1 MVMYDDAEEESKE
14 ITDMNIPKSDGL
26 LSVVLPSE
34 IPSSASSQQL
44 FINQDQQDEEASDC
58 PLLTPSPPPAVQ
70 INNSLESAPIYRP
83 LEGAPLEMI
92 TTPTLENINEE
103 DGLNAFMNLVN
114 SSSKPLHDEPS
125 SRDPMVESST
135 SGSSSDTNEPVCAQL
150 LTQLNTA
157 YQHLAPDAQALFYNQ
172 ENGGKP
178 PLVGIQ
184 LVVPKS
190 PKDYRFMK
198 WNWPLIRKTCFWSLM
213 SVLAGCTALVIG
225 VLATMPKKCD
235 PPVEWWQGNVFYEI
249 FPASFQDSSK
259 GGDGIGDLRGIT
271 MRLDYLKRL
280 GVRGIR
286 LNSIFPAPHYPE
298 YYSDISNMTDINVN
312 LGTLKDFEKLLD
324 EVHRRNM
331 SLILDLPLYP
341 YAKTLRGEEGQATNK
356 TNEGIRERRGLIE
369 DSMLEDMVT
378 TTPST
383 SIKNV
388 RNTFSTVSGSPAPFE
403 EPRALP
409 VVSTDSI
416 GNERSIGSAIKTW
429 IDRGVDGFYLRGL
442 ERYVHESPF
451 PNILRH
457 WKSLLGPR
465 KILICHVDA
474 LNAAMHFEPSRNAIL
489 TRIDLIDVT
498 LRVSNGTEDIKA
510 QVEAVTKGILFEKAS
525 YPWVHW
531 SVGGVDSRRV
541 ASSIDVK
548 NASMAV
554 SLLALMLPGTP
565 SIFYGDEIGI
575 MDCECEDH
583 QDLAHLHNLAPMY
596 WEKKDGLDD
605 KFASVGVTAWLPEA
619 SKPLETSL
627 IGTIA
632 EMAKLRSDTPTIY
645 VKAIS
650 KDSDVMAN
658 CDIRYT
664 KDEIIVIERWYPR
677 RNSYVFVANL
687 GNGSKLKDLS
697 SLYYGGHVVVG
708 PANRLNQDVFFK
720 ELNVPPGEA
729 FVIKLDK

>member
-1 MVMYDDAEEESKE
+1 
-14 ITDMNIPKSDGL
+14 
-26 LSVVLPSE
+26 
-34 IPSSASSQQL
+34 
-44 FINQDQQDEEASDC
+44 
-58 PLLTPSPPPAVQ
+58 
-70 INNSLESAPIYRP
+70 
-83 LEGAPLEMI
+83 
-92 TTPTLENINEE
+92 
-103 DGLNAFMNLVN
+103 
-114 SSSKPLHDEPS
+114 
-125 SRDPMVESST
+125 MVESST

-225 VLATMPKKCD
+225 VLATMPKRCD
-235 PPVEWWQGNVFYEI
+235 PKVEWWQGNVFYEI

-298 YYSDISNMTDINVN
+298 YYSDVSNMTDINVN
-312 LGTLKDFEKLLD
+312 LGTLKDFEKLVH
-324 EVHRRNM
+324 EIHRRNM
-331 SLILDLPLYP
+331 SLILDLLLYP
-341 YAKTLRGEEGQATNK
+341 YVKTLEGEEMATMINPNK
-356 TNEGIRERRGLIE
+356 TDKVIRERRALTK
-369 DSMLEDMVT
+369 DSILEDVVLQSTQPGSIQKVQETLSMVS
-378 TTPST
+378 ST
-383 SIKNV
+383 LE
-388 RNTFSTVSGSPAPFE
+388 PFE

-409 VVSTDSI
+409 VSSDLI
-416 GNERSIGSAIKTW
+416 GNDHPISLAIKTW
-429 IDRGVDGFYLRGL
+429 LGRGVDGFYLKGL
-442 ERYVHESPF
+442 ERYVHENNF
-451 PNILRH
+451 PSILSH

-465 KILICHVDA
+465 KILICHLDA
-474 LNAAMHFEPSRNAIL
+474 LNAAMHFDSSRNAIL
-489 TRIDLIDVT
+489 TRIDLIDVA

-510 QVEAVTKGILFEKAS
+510 QVESITKGILFEKAS

-531 SVGGVDSRRV
+531 SIGGVDFRRI
-541 ASSIDVK
+541 ASSINVK

-565 SIFYGDEIGI
+565 SIFYGDEKGI
-575 MDCECEDH
+575 LDCECEDH

-605 KFASVGVTAWLPEA
+605 KFTSVGVTAWLPEA

-627 IGTIA
+627 IDTIA
-632 EMAKLRSDTPTIY
+632 EMIKLRSDTPPIY
-645 VKAIS
+645 VKAIA
-650 KDSDVMAN
+650 KDNGIIAN

-687 GNGSKLKDLS
+687 GNESKSKDLS

-708 PANRLNQDVFFK
+708 PANRLKQDVFFK

-729 FVIKLDK
+729 FIIKLDK

>member
-1 MVMYDDAEEESKE
+1 
-14 ITDMNIPKSDGL
+14 MNIPKSDGL

-58 PLLTPSPPPAVQ
+58 PLLTPSPPPPAVQ

-83 LEGAPLEMI
+83 LEGVPLEMI

-114 SSSKPLHDEPS
+114 SSCKPLHDEPS

-157 YQHLAPDAQALFYNQ
+157 YQHLAPDAQAL

-225 VLATMPKKCD
+225 VLATMPKRCD
-235 PPVEWWQGNVFYEI
+235 PKVEWWQGNVFYEI

-298 YYSDISNMTDINVN
+298 YYSDVSNMTDINVN
-312 LGTLKDFEKLLD
+312 LGTLKDFEKLVH
-324 EVHRRNM
+324 EIHRRNM
-331 SLILDLPLYP
+331 SLILDLLLYP
-341 YAKTLRGEEGQATNK
+341 YVKTLEGEEMATMINPNK
-356 TNEGIRERRGLIE
+356 TDKVIRERRALTK
-369 DSMLEDMVT
+369 DSILEDVVLQSTQPGSIQKVQETLSMVS
-378 TTPST
+378 ST
-383 SIKNV
+383 LE
-388 RNTFSTVSGSPAPFE
+388 PFE

-409 VVSTDSI
+409 VSSDLI
-416 GNERSIGSAIKTW
+416 GNDHPISLAIKTW
-429 IDRGVDGFYLRGL
+429 LGRGVDGFYLKGL
-442 ERYVHESPF
+442 ERYVHENNF
-451 PNILRH
+451 PSILSH

-465 KILICHVDA
+465 KILICHLDA
-474 LNAAMHFEPSRNAIL
+474 LNAAMHFDSSRNAIL
-489 TRIDLIDVT
+489 TRIDLIDVA

-510 QVEAVTKGILFEKAS
+510 QVESITKGILFEKAS

-531 SVGGVDSRRV
+531 SIGGVDFRRI
-541 ASSIDVK
+541 ASSINVK

-565 SIFYGDEIGI
+565 SIFYGDEKGI
-575 MDCECEDH
+575 LDCECEDH

-605 KFASVGVTAWLPEA
+605 KFTSVGVTAWLPEA

-627 IGTIA
+627 IDTIA
-632 EMAKLRSDTPTIY
+632 EMIKLRSDTPPIY
-645 VKAIS
+645 VKAIA
-650 KDSDVMAN
+650 KDNGIIAN

-687 GNGSKLKDLS
+687 GNESKSKDLS

-708 PANRLNQDVFFK
+708 PANRLKQDVFFK

-729 FVIKLDK
+729 FIIKLDK

>member
-1 MVMYDDAEEESKE
+1 
-14 ITDMNIPKSDGL
+14 MNIPKSDGL

-83 LEGAPLEMI
+83 LEGVPLEMI

-114 SSSKPLHDEPS
+114 SSCKPLHDEPS

-225 VLATMPKKCD
+225 VLATMPKRCD
-235 PPVEWWQGNVFYEI
+235 PSVEWWQGNVFYEI

-280 GVRGIR
+280 GIRGIR

-298 YYSDISNMTDINVN
+298 YYSDVSNMTDINVN
-312 LGTLKDFEKLLD
+312 LGTLKDFEKLVH
-324 EVHRRNM
+324 EIHRRNM
-331 SLILDLPLYP
+331 SIILDLLLYP
-341 YAKTLRGEEGQATNK
+341 YVKTLEGEEVATIKPNK
-356 TNEGIRERRGLIE
+356 TDKAIRERRALPKN
-369 DSMLEDMVT
+369 SVLEDVVL
-378 TTPST
+378 TTPPGSIQKVQDTLSMVSST
-383 SIKNV
+383 L
-388 RNTFSTVSGSPAPFE
+388 APFE

-409 VVSTDSI
+409 VSSDFI
-416 GNERSIGSAIKTW
+416 GNDHPISLAIKTW
-429 IDRGVDGFYLRGL
+429 LGRGVDGFYLKGL
-442 ERYVHESPF
+442 ERYVHENNF
-451 PNILRH
+451 PSILRY

-474 LNAAMHFEPSRNAIL
+474 LNAAMHFDRSRNTIL
-489 TRIDLIDVT
+489 TRIDLIDVA

-510 QVEAVTKGILFEKAS
+510 QVESITKGILFEKAS

-531 SVGGVDSRRV
+531 SIGGVDFRRI
-541 ASSIDVK
+541 ASSINVK

-565 SIFYGDEIGI
+565 SIFYGDEKGI
-575 MDCECEDH
+575 IDCECEDH
-583 QDLAHLHNLAPMY
+583 QDLEHLHNLAPMY

-605 KFASVGVTAWLPEA
+605 KFTSIGVTAWLPEA

-632 EMAKLRSDTPTIY
+632 EMTKLRSDTPPIY
-645 VKAIS
+645 VKAIA
-650 KDSDVMAN
+650 KDNGVIAN

-687 GNGSKLKDLS
+687 GNESKSKDLS

-708 PANRLNQDVFFK
+708 PANRLKQDVFFK

>member
-1 MVMYDDAEEESKE
+1 
-14 ITDMNIPKSDGL
+14 MNIPKSDGL

-58 PLLTPSPPPAVQ
+58 PLLTPSPPPPAVQ

-83 LEGAPLEMI
+83 LEGVPLEMI

-114 SSSKPLHDEPS
+114 SSCKPLHDEPS

-225 VLATMPKKCD
+225 VLATMPKRCD
-235 PPVEWWQGNVFYEI
+235 PKVEWWQGNVFYEI

-298 YYSDISNMTDINVN
+298 YYSDVSNMTDINVN
-312 LGTLKDFEKLLD
+312 LGTLKDFEKLVH
-324 EVHRRNM
+324 EIHRRNM
-331 SLILDLPLYP
+331 SLILDLLLYP
-341 YAKTLRGEEGQATNK
+341 YVKTLEGEEMATMINPNK
-356 TNEGIRERRGLIE
+356 TDKVIRERRALTK
-369 DSMLEDMVT
+369 DSILEDVVLQSTQPGSIQKVQETLSMVS
-378 TTPST
+378 ST
-383 SIKNV
+383 LE
-388 RNTFSTVSGSPAPFE
+388 PFE

-409 VVSTDSI
+409 VSSDLI
-416 GNERSIGSAIKTW
+416 GNDHPISLAIKTW
-429 IDRGVDGFYLRGL
+429 LGRGVDGFYLKGL
-442 ERYVHESPF
+442 ERYVHENNF
-451 PNILRH
+451 PSILSH

-465 KILICHVDA
+465 KILICHLDA
-474 LNAAMHFEPSRNAIL
+474 LNAAMHFDSSRNAIL
-489 TRIDLIDVT
+489 TRIDLIDVA

-510 QVEAVTKGILFEKAS
+510 QVESITKGILFEKAS

-531 SVGGVDSRRV
+531 SIGGVDFRRI
-541 ASSIDVK
+541 ASSINVK

-565 SIFYGDEIGI
+565 SIFYGDEKGI
-575 MDCECEDH
+575 LDCECEDH

-605 KFASVGVTAWLPEA
+605 KFTSVGVTAWLPEA

-627 IGTIA
+627 IDTIA
-632 EMAKLRSDTPTIY
+632 EMIKLRSDTPPIY
-645 VKAIS
+645 VKAIA
-650 KDSDVMAN
+650 KDNGIIAN

-687 GNGSKLKDLS
+687 GNESKSKDLS

-708 PANRLNQDVFFK
+708 PANRLKQDVFFK

-729 FVIKLDK
+729 FIIKLDK